1 MLAERLFFRNRP
13 RQGFIDHL
21 LETFVTIRSHGFLLR
36 TATAAW
42 PDLDKSWKR
51 PSRPALP
58 RWRIFPVAIDPP
70 ESEGRVLRDSLVPV
84 LATSGRAPRHLL
96 SGLRGQM
103 AKEHRTQVA
112 AVHPHPH
119 HSSPG

>member
-1 MLAERLFFRNRP
+1 MLAEGLFFRKRP

-42 PDLDKSWKR
+42 PDLDKFWKR

-58 RWRIFPVAIDPP
+58 RWRIFPATIGPP
-70 ESEGRVLRDSLVPV
+70 ESEERALRDSWVPV
-84 LATSGRAPRHLL
+84 LATSEQAPRRLL
-96 SGLRGQM
+96 SGQRGQM
-103 AKEHRTQVA
+103 AKEHR
-112 AVHPHPH
+112 
-119 HSSPG
+119 